1 MTDPYANIIVDISH
15 EKLDKPFQYRIP
27 EDMRGKLLPGM
38 VVEIPFGRG
47 DRLIKGYVIGT
58 TKQAQIEP
66 ERIKCIHAVS
76 TDGIGVESR
85 LIALAAWM
93 RDYYGAT
100 MIQALKTVIPVRKKE
115 KPKEKKQVLLA
126 VSEEEARER
135 LTFFEKKHQTARY
148 RLLKAI
154 LEEGCLPW

>member
-93 RDYYGAT
+93 RDYYGA
-100 MIQALKTVIPVRKKE
+100 
-115 KPKEKKQVLLA
+115 
-126 VSEEEARER
+126 VSYTH
-135 LTFFEKKHQTARY
+135 LT
-148 RLLKAI
+148 
-154 LEEGCLPW
+154 LPTIYSV

>member
-1 MTDPYANIIVDISH
+1 MPSFTDSPAMSLFWPEKVMRIIRDRGQKVSHGRKRTDSGDPEGREITVTDPYANIIVDISH

-27 EDMRGKLLPGM
+27 EDMRGNFARM

-85 LIALAAWM
+85 LIAW
-93 RDYYGAT
+93 
-100 MIQALKTVIPVRKKE
+100 Q
-115 KPKEKKQVLLA
+115 
-126 VSEEEARER
+126 
-135 LTFFEKKHQTARY
+135 H
-148 RLLKAI
+148 
-154 LEEGCLPW
+154 GCGIITEPRRSRR